1 VVVREADV
9 DVVQMHGLS
18 HETVDQ
24 YVAMGFDREVVVATM
39 RKLNIRSLTATEIE
53 GERGGKLL
61 EELLSTTM

>member
-18 HETVDQ
+18 HEMVDQ